1 MGKKKKLLRF
11 ADTKVFSNVTEPPME
26 EFFDREK
33 GVPYKHAL
41 AGNWRSKVFK
51 NDKPIVLELGCGKG
65 EYSVGMGKAFPEKN
79 FIGVDIK
86 GNRIWYGAKEALDN
100 ELSNVHFLRTRI
112 DFITA
117 FFEVGE
123 VDEIWITFPDPQ
135 EKENRARKRLTG
147 KMFINRY
154 KQILKPHG
162 VIHLKTD
169 SAFLYEF
176 TQEEIDE
183 HGYTRLHSTP
193 DLYGDNFDRFNEKN
207 QLTVTNPNQP
217 TQEILKIKT
226 YYEELFT
233 ARGHVITYTQFIP

>member
-33 GVPYKHAL
+33 GIPFKHTV
-41 AGNWRSKVFK
+41 AGNWRSEVFK
-51 NDKPIVLELGCGKG
+51 NDNPIVLELGCGKG
-65 EYSVGMGKAFPEKN
+65 EYSVGMGRAFPEKN

-86 GNRIWYGAKEALDN
+86 GNRIWYGAKQALDE
-100 ELSNVHFLRTRI
+100 ELNNVHFLRTRI

-117 FFEVGE
+117 FFQEE
-123 VDEIWITFPDPQ
+123 EIDEIWITFPDPQ

-147 KMFINRY
+147 TMFIDRY
-154 KQILKPHG
+154 KKILKPNG

-176 TQEEIDE
+176 TQNEIDE
-183 HGYTRLHSTP
+183 HGYKRLLSTP
-193 DLYGDNFDRFNEKN
+193 DLYEDNFERFAELNN
-207 QLTVTNPNQP
+207 TTNPHQP

>member
-26 EFFDREK
+26 EFFDRDK
-33 GVPYKHAL
+33 GVPLKHAI
-41 AGNWRSKVFK
+41 AGKWRSEVFK
-51 NDKPIVLELGCGKG
+51 NENPIVLELGCGKG
-65 EYSVGMGKAFPEKN
+65 EYSVGMGKSFPDKN

-86 GNRIWYGAKEALDN
+86 GNRIWYGAKEAL
-100 ELSNVHFLRTRI
+100 EGGLSNVHFLRARI

-117 FFEVGE
+117 FFEKGE

-147 KMFINRY
+147 KMFVDRY
-154 KQILKPHG
+154 RQLLKPLG
-162 VIHLKTD
+162 IIHLKTD

-176 TQEEIDE
+176 TKEEIAE
-183 HGYTRLHSTP
+183 NGYSELLSTP
-193 DLYGDNFDRFNEKN
+193 NLYEDNFD
-207 QLTVTNPNQP
+207 QLDAT

-233 ARGHVITYTQFIP
+233 ARGHIITYTQFVP